1 MSETSWSP
9 PTGPPNGAPVRPADA
24 RHEIEHAIDQ
34 ARRYDRDLRAEIVA
48 ASAVRTRAA
57 DSLAAAS
64 AEAGDARSLAE
75 RALRQANDAA
85 RSGQRAD
92 AARLTGAARVFALR
106 MRDARRQAASLE
118 QQVAAATQRMQQ
130 VHTALSENLGRL
142 RAVAAARLP
151 VLSGRKAVRTQHAV
165 DEAVA
170 ALSAPTSDLLAR
182 GVDAARAALD
192 DEAAAGAV
200 VPVAEDDLESEVD
213 LGGADAILDE
223 LRDELG
229 LPAPT
234 AGPAA
239 DEAGAAAPEGDA
251 GAAHDAAADDAPG
264 DDAAS
269 TDAAGRD
276 AGTTD
281 AKDAGITHAGDAGPE
296 GGGAAAGAGGGR
308 GDERRVP
315 ASRG

>member
-9 PTGPPNGAPVRPADA
+9 PTGPPNGAPVRSADA
-24 RHEIEHAIDQ
+24 RHEIEDAIDQ
-34 ARRYDRDLRAEIVA
+34 ARRHDRDLRAAIVA
-48 ASAVRTRAA
+48 ASAARTRAV
-57 DSLAAAS
+57 DTLAAAS
-64 AEAGDARSLAE
+64 AEAGEARSLAE

-106 MRDARRQAASLE
+106 MRDARGQAASLE
-118 QQVAAATQRMQQ
+118 QQAAAATQRMQQ
-130 VHTALSENLGRL
+130 MHTALSENLGRL
-142 RAVAAARLP
+142 KAVAAARLP
-151 VLSGRKAVRTQHAV
+151 VLSGRKAAHAQHAV

-182 GVDAARAALD
+182 GVEAARAALD

-213 LGGADAILDE
+213 LDGADAILDE

-234 AGPAA
+234 AGVAA
-239 DEAGAAAPEGDA
+239 DEAVAAPTEGA
-251 GAAHDAAADDAPG
+251 DAAADDAAADDAAG
-264 DDAAS
+264 DDAAD

-276 AGTTD
+276 A
-281 AKDAGITHAGDAGPE
+281 AGGDAGSADSGGGGPE
-296 GGGAAAGAGGGR
+296 GRGAAASGGR
-308 GDERRVP
+308 GDDRRVP